1 MYAPEGKEI
10 LPSGFRIA
18 FPDRIY
24 SSTVLHSLILQPSF
38 PQKWQVNLLLLDV
51 FGVLGCLLAFP
62 PLNCWVRT
70 SKLVFNVLRYVRS
83 SDSCFIAG
91 SGVIPVVP
99 ETVIIAPGVSTVLV
113 CDPVAVVD
121 AKSHSAAFWTST
133 IGYGSSGWCCWFV
146 IAILASI
153 RLLVV
158 SPNPWMKSLS
168 CSWSF
173 PHPCLAR
180 YLEIFSKSL

>member
-18 FPDRIY
+18 FPDWIY
-24 SSTVLHSLILQPSF
+24 SSTVPHSLILQPSF
-38 PQKWQVNLLLLDV
+38 PQKWQVNLLLLEV

-62 PLNCWVRT
+62 PFNCWVRT
-70 SKLVFNVLRYVRS
+70 SKLVFN
-83 SDSCFIAG
+83 
-91 SGVIPVVP
+91 
-99 ETVIIAPGVSTVLV
+99 
-113 CDPVAVVD
+113 

-168 CSWSF
+168 RSWSF
-173 PHPCLAR
+173 NRPCLAR